1 MDVFNEGLDLPE
13 LDTVLMLRPTE
24 SRILWL
30 QQFGRGLRKTADDK
44 QLTVIDYIGNHR
56 TFLLKPQTLFNL
68 QGGGQE
74 LLNLIERARKGPIE
88 IAPGCYVTY
97 EVEALD
103 ILKALTRVTAN
114 RLDTLKR
121 HYGDFTLLHGAR
133 PRAVEALHDG
143 YNPHALR
150 RQTGSWLGF
159 VASVGGLDA
168 EQARAHDR
176 HRAFLDA
183 LETTG
188 MTRSY
193 KMGERDW
200 ERMATGPCPR

>member
-1 MDVFNEGLDLPE
+1 MDVFNEG
-13 LDTVLMLRPTE
+13 
-24 SRILWL
+24 SS
-30 QQFGRGLRKTADDK
+30 
-44 QLTVIDYIGNHR
+44 
-56 TFLLKPQTLFNL
+56 
-68 QGGGQE
+68 
-74 LLNLIERARKGPIE
+74 
-88 IAPGCYVTY
+88 GCYVTY

-121 HYGDFTLLHGAR
+121 YYEDFTLLHGAR
-133 PRAVEALHDG
+133 PRAVETFHDG

-159 VASVGGLDA
+159 VASVGGLDV
-168 EQARAHDR
+168 EQARTHDR

-183 LETTG
+183 LETTE

-193 KMGERDW
+193 KMGEG
-200 ERMATGPCPR
+200 AKS